1 MNKKTNEKSKKQTK
15 RTEIAPGIELIDHA
29 LWIPAHQLLAISDT
43 HIGYEEALNKKG
55 ILVPRFSFEEM
66 AARMKKIIDEI
77 QKENTKENTM
87 RTILING
94 DLKHEFGTI
103 SDQEWRETLR
113 FLDMLSAAAADVV
126 IVKGNHDTIIG
137 PIARKRRVK
146 LVDWYP
152 VGDILFIHGNVIPA
166 DFEKMMKQHQTTT
179 IVIGNEHPAITIGTR
194 LRREKYKCFL
204 KGKYEGKILIV
215 LPSFNPLAEGTDVAQ
230 GKILSPFIQ
239 KPKECRV
246 YVIDEQNHTH
256 RVFGAV
262 GKIRAAAQ
270 TL

>member
-29 LWIPAHQLLAISDT
+29 VWIPAHKLLAISDT

-66 AARMKKIIDEI
+66 AARMKKIIGEI
-77 QKENTKENTM
+77 QKENTIQ
-87 RTILING
+87 TILING

-103 SDQEWRETLR
+103 SDQEWRETLQ
-113 FLDMLSAAAADVV
+113 FLDVLSAAATESV

-137 PIARKRRVK
+137 PIARKREVK

-152 VGDILFIHGNVIPA
+152 VGDILFIHGNVIPD
-166 DFEKMMKQHQTTT
+166 DFEKILKQHQTTT
-179 IVIGNEHPAITIGTR
+179 IIIGNEHPAITIGTR

-204 KGKYEGKILIV
+204 KGKYERKTLIV
-215 LPSFNPLAEGTDVAQ
+215 LPSFNPLAEGTDMAKE
-230 GKILSPFIQ
+230 KIVSPFIE
-239 KPKECRV
+239 KPRECQV
-246 YVIDEQNHTH
+246 VVIDEQSATH
-256 RVFGAV
+256 RVFGTV
-262 GKIRAAAQ
+262 GKIQAAAQ

>member
-1 MNKKTNEKSKKQTK
+1 MK
-15 RTEIAPGIELIDHA
+15 RTEIIKGIELIDHA
-29 LWIPAHQLLAISDT
+29 VWIPAHKLLAISDT

-66 AARMKKIIDEI
+66 DARMKKIIEEI
-77 QKENTKENTM
+77 QKENTIQ
-87 RTILING
+87 TILING

-103 SDQEWRETLR
+103 SDQEWRETLQ
-113 FLDMLSAAAADVV
+113 FLDVLSAAAAESV

-166 DFEKMMKQHQTTT
+166 DFEKILKQHQTTT

-204 KGKYEGKILIV
+204 KGKYEGKTLIV
-215 LPSFNPLAEGTDVAQ
+215 LPSFNTLAEGTDVTQ

-239 KPKECRV
+239 KPKECGV

-256 RVFGAV
+256 RVFGTV
-262 GKIRAAAQ
+262 GKIQAVAQ